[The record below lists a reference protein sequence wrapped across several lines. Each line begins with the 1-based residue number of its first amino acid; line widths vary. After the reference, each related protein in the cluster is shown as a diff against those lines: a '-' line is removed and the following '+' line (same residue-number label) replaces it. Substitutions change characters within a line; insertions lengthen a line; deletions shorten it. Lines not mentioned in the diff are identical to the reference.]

1 MKFVNVIITKNN
13 RIIENYLF
21 NDPGKAEQKFVEICE
36 EHSLFQM
43 LWDTLNV
50 DAKANILVAGYYEG
64 FSNAVVFISFPEVPV
79 VA

>member
-1 MKFVNVIITKNN
+1 MKFVNVIIIKNGL
-13 RIIENYLF
+13 IIENYLF

-36 EHSLFQM
+36 GHILFQT

-64 FSNAVVFISFPEVPV
+64 YSHSVVFISFPVVPLV
-79 VA
+79 T